1 MVPGNGS
8 AHLNAGTALEIAP
21 KAREV
26 YREGPFHIQSDLKL
40 HNSLF
45 ADVFSPDFRVVGHV
59 FSKHLDAFVR
69 MGVEHFRAVLAQPI
83 DAAAEIYGLADDYG
97 ANAKLADQAAAIPAR
112 SQRGHHDFIA
122 VAPLP
127 AGVSKRIRF
136 AVRGRI
142 AFLHSAVAAF
152 SQQFSMA
159 FE

>member
-1 MVPGNGS
+1 MHCTLPSVHTDIFVPNFRMVRNVPGENS
-8 AHLNAGTALEIAP
+8 NALLGVQVDDTDSI
-21 KAREV
+21 
-26 YREGPFHIQSDLKL
+26 
-40 HNSLF
+40 
-45 ADVFSPDFRVVGHV
+45 
-59 FSKHLDAFVR
+59 LD
-69 MGVEHFRAVLAQPI
+69 QPI
-83 DAAAEIYGLADDYG
+83 DAAAEIYGLADDYS
-97 ANAKLADQAAAIPAR
+97 AYAKLADQATAIPAR

-136 AVRGRI
+136 TVRGRI